1 MILGLTGGIATGKST
16 VAEFFR
22 EKKIPVICADTIAR
36 EITEKQEILDKISV
50 EFGKEMIVNGKLDRK
65 KMREYIFVDINRVKK
80 LNEIT
85 HPPIIEKIKEEINKN
100 KENPILVVDIPL
112 LFEGNYEFLVE
123 KILLITCKKEIQL
136 LRVQK
141 RDSVSLESA
150 KNIISKQMSLDEK
163 EKKSDFIIENNGT
176 KEELYEEIEKFLIK
190 ISWGIPQLIFINNI
204 YLFFKNLFGSRGTVP
219 SSVLFLNSN
228 PKLFVALATISLVLL
243 I

>member
-85 HPPIIEKIKEEINKN
+85 HPPIIEKIKEEINRN

-136 LRVQK
+136 LRVQN

-163 EKKSDFIIENNGT
+163 EKKSDFIIENSGT
-176 KEELYEEIEKFLIK
+176 KEELYEKLRSIL
-190 ISWGIPQLIFINNI
+190 
-204 YLFFKNLFGSRGTVP
+204 RGV
-219 SSVLFLNSN
+219 SN
-228 PKLFVALATISLVLL
+228 AMYES
-243 I
+243 

>member
-22 EKKIPVICADTIAR
+22 EKGIPVICADTIAR
-36 EITEKQEILDKISV
+36 EITESSKILEEISS
-50 EFGKEMIVNGKLDRK
+50 EFGQEMIINGKLDRK

-100 KENPILVVDIPL
+100 KEKPILVVDIPL

-136 LRVQK
+136 LRVQN

-150 KNIISKQMSLDEK
+150 KNIINKQMAMEEK

-176 KEELYEEIEKFLIK
+176 KEELNEKLEDFLIK
-190 ISWGIPQLIFINNI
+190 IS
-204 YLFFKNLFGSRGTVP
+204 
-219 SSVLFLNSN
+219 
-228 PKLFVALATISLVLL
+228 
-243 I
+243 

>member
-22 EKKIPVICADTIAR
+22 EKEIPVICADTIAR
-36 EITEKQEILDKISV
+36 EITESSKILEEISS
-50 EFGKEMIVNGKLDRK
+50 EFGQEMIINGKLDRK

-100 KENPILVVDIPL
+100 KEKPILVVDIPL

-136 LRVQK
+136 LRVQN

-150 KNIISKQMSLDEK
+150 KNIINKQMAMEEK

-176 KEELYEEIEKFLIK
+176 KEELNEKLEDFLIK
-190 ISWGIPQLIFINNI
+190 IS
-204 YLFFKNLFGSRGTVP
+204 
-219 SSVLFLNSN
+219 
-228 PKLFVALATISLVLL
+228 
-243 I
+243 

>member
-50 EFGKEMIVNGKLDRK
+50 EFGKEMIVDGKLNRK

-85 HPPIIEKIKEEINKN
+85 HPPIIEKIKEEINRN

-136 LRVQK
+136 LRVQN

-163 EKKSDFIIENNGT
+163 EKKSDFIIENSGT
-176 KEELYEEIEKFLIK
+176 KPLIE
-190 ISWGIPQLIFINNI
+190 W
-204 YLFFKNLFGSRGTVP
+204 
-219 SSVLFLNSN
+219 
-228 PKLFVALATISLVLL
+228 
-243 I
+243 